1 MPLPD
6 YQDILTRLQMA
17 LGKAYL
23 AEPSLLNVP
32 GRSLACK
39 VDPLYYLALEPAFAE
54 RLAKA
59 AALLPATVVEALVRT
74 GNYIT
79 RAPERCHELD
89 VNVVLHGRTLALRGS
104 FVDADF
110 IDRALRLYAGL
121 PQSLEVSELRI
132 AGDCR
137 ARLEP
142 LFENKTF
149 LRPLAF
155 AGSTF

>member
-1 MPLPD
+1 M
-6 YQDILTRLQMA
+6 
-17 LGKAYL
+17 
-23 AEPSLLNVP
+23 
-32 GRSLACK
+32 
-39 VDPLYYLALEPAFAE
+39 
-54 RLAKA
+54 
-59 AALLPATVVEALVRT
+59 RT

-89 VNVVLHGRTLALRGS
+89 VNVVLHGRTLALHGS

-121 PQSLEVSELRI
+121 PGSLEVSELRI

>member
-6 YQDILTRLQMA
+6 YQDILTRLQQA
-17 LGKAYL
+17 LGKAYR
-23 AEPSLLNVP
+23 AEPGLLNIP

-54 RLAKA
+54 SLAKA

-79 RAPERCHELD
+79 RAPERRHEVD
-89 VNVVLHGRTLALRGS
+89 VEVVLHGRTLALHGS

-121 PQSLEVSELRI
+121 PGGLEVADLRL
-132 AGDCR
+132 AGRCR
-137 ARLEP
+137 PLLEP
-142 LFENKTF
+142 LFENKTP
-149 LRPLAF
+149 LRDLAF
-155 AGSTF
+155 VR